1 VVYLSL
7 CPFCGSVMTD
17 AMEGIGCFKCSP
29 YQQGVLRCFIT
40 SNQCG
45 TDTWPEGYECKCDNC
60 QEYLMRARIKE

>member
-1 VVYLSL
+1 
-7 CPFCGSVMTD
+7 MTD